1 MISAIVVAGGK
12 GERMNSALP
21 KQFLEILCKPILLWA
36 VERIWACPK
45 VTEMVVVVPEQHRL
59 RAEEILSGREVKI
72 VAGGL
77 ERQDSVYAGLRA
89 SSAKAELV
97 LIHDGVR
104 PFPSRHLIERV
115 IAGAENFGAAIPG
128 LPVKETIKEIEQK
141 SGRVIGTVDRSRL
154 YSIQTPQVFSR
165 ELIIEAHE
173 RAQNLGFY
181 ATDDAGLIEWMG
193 GDVVMVSGEETN
205 LKITTALD
213 LRLAELIAKE
223 MVG

>member
-1 MISAIVVAGGK
+1 
-12 GERMNSALP
+12 MNSALP

-45 VTEMVVVVPEQHRL
+45 VTEMVVVVPEKHRL
-59 RAEEILSGREVKI
+59 RAEEIFSGREVKI

-104 PFPSRHLIERV
+104 PFPSRQLIERV

-154 YSIQTPQVFSR
+154 YSIQTPQVFRR